1 MKGIRRI
8 RQRLCALPLALACLM
23 GLAACGG
30 PDFGSFSKELEFGD
44 KQVSDTQ
51 TTYVMKIPEGRLGD
65 LIGPSQIQWVIDQY
79 GDPPAHTG
87 AVAVGTKKAAKDLL
101 RKSPELQ
108 CRALENTYQE
118 ESSDEGK
125 WEYKDSSCRK
135 QRKLSWLEKTLW
147 NMYQV
152 QSDSTIEWLSTSRN
166 TLVAADDTVSTLQAN
181 ATPNYDSWFAPV
193 NRYLRIAQGVL
204 IAAAAISLIV
214 LTICFVL
221 VPVDTG
227 LMLSFVLATA
237 MLILGMGLFTLGAEM
252 SMSKIGNYMGA
263 KLTKSRRLGL
273 ILIVSFLLGVAITV
287 AEPDLQV
294 LAANVPEI
302 DKTVLILTVSVGVG
316 IFLMLCM
323 VRILFGIS
331 LRLLLIVFY
340 VLVFL
345 AAFLSDQGILAVA
358 FDSGGVTTGPMTV
371 PFIMALGVGVASIR
385 SDENAKA
392 DSFGLV
398 GLCSIGPIASVLLLG
413 AIYKTQPA
421 QAESETAAAI
431 TNTVALGRDYLHA
444 FPEYLKEVTLALLPI
459 VVFFLIF
466 QIVSL
471 RLRRLPFLRV
481 MVGIL
486 YTYAGLVL
494 FLTGVNVGFS
504 PVGYALGAALT
515 EGWKLWLLIP
525 LAMLMGWFIINAEPA
540 VHILNRQ
547 VEDLSAGAIS
557 ARAMGM
563 SLSIAVSAAGGL
575 AMLRVITGVSIMYFL
590 VPGYFIALALSFFVP
605 RTFTA
610 IAFDSGG
617 VASGPLTATFMLPFA
632 MGACEALGG
641 NVMTDAFGLVALVA
655 MMPLITVQVMGAIYV
670 IKSRRA
676 EKEPALPDFGD
687 NEIIELWEAC

>member
-1 MKGIRRI
+1 MYR
-8 RQRLCALPLALACLM
+8 
-23 GLAACGG
+23 
-30 PDFGSFSKELEFGD
+30 
-44 KQVSDTQ
+44 KQV
-51 TTYVMKIPEGRLGD
+51 L
-65 LIGPSQIQWVIDQY
+65 
-79 GDPPAHTG
+79 
-87 AVAVGTKKAAKDLL
+87 
-101 RKSPELQ
+101 
-108 CRALENTYQE
+108 
-118 ESSDEGK
+118 
-125 WEYKDSSCRK
+125 
-135 QRKLSWLEKTLW
+135 LEKLK
-147 NMYQV
+147 
-152 QSDSTIEWLSTSRN
+152 E
-166 TLVAADDTVSTLQAN
+166 
-181 ATPNYDSWFAPV
+181 
-193 NRYLRIAQGVL
+193 
-204 IAAAAISLIV
+204 AAASVLPISLIV
-214 LTICFVL
+214 LAICFML

-252 SMSKIGNYMGA
+252 SMSKIGNCMGA

-345 AAFLSDQGILAVA
+345 AALLSDQGILAVA

-421 QAESETAAAI
+421 QVESETAAAI

-471 RLRRLPFLRV
+471 RLRKLPFLRV

-676 EKEPALPDFGD
+676 EKPALPGFGD

>member
-1 MKGIRRI
+1 
-8 RQRLCALPLALACLM
+8 
-23 GLAACGG
+23 
-30 PDFGSFSKELEFGD
+30 
-44 KQVSDTQ
+44 
-51 TTYVMKIPEGRLGD
+51 
-65 LIGPSQIQWVIDQY
+65 
-79 GDPPAHTG
+79 
-87 AVAVGTKKAAKDLL
+87 
-101 RKSPELQ
+101 
-108 CRALENTYQE
+108 
-118 ESSDEGK
+118 
-125 WEYKDSSCRK
+125 
-135 QRKLSWLEKTLW
+135 
-147 NMYQV
+147 MYQKEV
-152 QSDSTIEWLSTSRN
+152 LFEK
-166 TLVAADDTVSTLQAN
+166 
-181 ATPNYDSWFAPV
+181 
-193 NRYLRIAQGVL
+193 LRE
-204 IAAAAISLIV
+204 AAASVLPISLIV
-214 LTICFVL
+214 LLICFVL

-227 LMLSFVLATA
+227 LMLSFLLATA

-252 SMSKIGNYMGA
+252 SMSKIGNYIGS
-263 KLTKSRRLGL
+263 KLTKSRKLWL
-273 ILIVSFLLGVAITV
+273 ILVVSFLLGVAITV

-294 LAANVPEI
+294 LAANVPDI

-413 AIYKTQPA
+413 AIYRTQPV
-421 QAESETAAAI
+421 QTETQTVAAI
-431 TNTVALGRDYLHA
+431 TDTVLLGRDYLHA
-444 FPEYLKEVTLALLPI
+444 IPEYLKEVTVALLPI

-466 QIVSL
+466 QFVSL
-471 RLRRLPFLRV
+471 RLRKLPFLRV

-486 YTYAGLVL
+486 YTYLGLVL

-504 PVGYALGAALT
+504 PLGYVLGAALT
-515 EGWKLWLLIP
+515 EGWRIWLLIP

-540 VHILNRQ
+540 VHILNKQ

-575 AMLRVITGVSIMYFL
+575 AMLRVITGIPILYFL
-590 VPGYFIALALSFFVP
+590 IPGYFIALALTFFVP

-632 MGACEALGG
+632 MGACQALGG

-670 IKSRRA
+670 VKSRRA
-676 EKEPALPDFGD
+676 AAEPALPAFGD